1 MLRLLV
7 HLNLSFIHSDK
18 YASIGI
24 LLYVA
29 SQFDQQHLL
38 KMVLLF
44 QCVFINSLLR
54 IR

>member
-7 HLNLSFIHSDK
+7 LLELNFIHGDK
-18 YASIGI
+18 YGSIGI
-24 LLYVA
+24 LLYA
-29 SQFDQQHLL
+29 AAQFDHQHLL

-44 QCVFINSLLR
+44 QCVFLNFLSR